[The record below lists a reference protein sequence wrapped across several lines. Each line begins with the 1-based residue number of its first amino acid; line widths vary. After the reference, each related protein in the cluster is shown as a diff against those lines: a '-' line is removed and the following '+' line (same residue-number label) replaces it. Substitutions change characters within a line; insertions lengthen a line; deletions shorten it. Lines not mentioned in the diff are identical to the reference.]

1 MHGRAYWLCVPRFKN
16 SSIERGQGRLKIWQ
30 TDLYSG
36 RRYERHNRAKYS
48 LFG

>member
-30 TDLYSG
+30 TDLYLDIESK
-36 RRYERHNRAKYS
+36 RHNRAK
-48 LFG
+48 